1 MEQRTPEWHE
11 ARKGR
16 ITASIVGAILGNSP
30 YMDRN
35 DAMRSLVRE
44 AIGEPREFTGNIA
57 TEYGTANEPTALF
70 EYRLVTL
77 HDVDKSGFIP
87 FEDWAGCSPDGL
99 IGTKGGL
106 EIKCPYGLRNSGDL
120 DDDGLPDTAP
130 LVFKSID
137 EQPHYHDQVQFSM
150 AVTGRE
156 WWHFFQ
162 WAKNGNK
169 LETVK
174 ACKDWQADNMP
185 RLKQFHAE
193 MLHEIAEN
201 ADEYRQP
208 KRITVDTPE
217 AHKMVAEWDDIGEQ
231 LDLLAER
238 KRDLLD
244 SMVSMA
250 GERDAFFAG
259 RKLTMT
265 ERQGSVAYARVVKEH
280 LPKLDLA
287 PYRGKPSRFW
297 GVR

>member
-1 MEQRTPEWHE
+1 MEQRTPEWHK

-16 ITASIVGAILGNSP
+16 ITASVVGAILGNSP
-30 YMDRN
+30 FMDRN
-35 DAMRSLVRE
+35 DAMRAMVRDALGLE
-44 AIGEPREFTGNIA
+44 REFTGNVA
-57 TEYGTANEPTALF
+57 TEYGNANEQTALF
-70 EYRLVTL
+70 EYRLITL
-77 HDVDKSGFIP
+77 HDVDKSGFVP
-87 FEDWAGCSPDGL
+87 LDDWAGCSPDGL
-99 IGTKGGL
+99 IGLNGGL
-106 EIKCPYGLRNSGDL
+106 EIKCPYGLRDA
-120 DDDGLPDTAP
+120 DAP
-130 LVFKSID
+130 VAFKPLAD
-137 EQPHYHDQVQFSM
+137 QPHYHDQVQFSM

-185 RLKQFHAE
+185 KLRQFHAE
-193 MLHEIAEN
+193 LLHEIAEN

-217 AHKMVAEWDDIGEQ
+217 AHKMVAEWDEIAEQ

-238 KRDLLD
+238 KKDLLD

-265 ERQGSVAYARVVKEH
+265 ERAGSVAYARVVKEH
-280 LPKLDLA
+280 LPDLSLDK
-287 PYRGKPSRFW
+287 YRGKPSRFW
-297 GVR
+297 GLR